1 MSHAASGQG
10 GNSIIVRQY
19 NERVILSALRR
30 LGEASKADLAR
41 QASLT
46 QNTAGQIVRELELQ
60 KLVRSVGKRSGARGQ
75 PATMLRLDPDGAYSI
90 GVKLGRRSTD
100 ALLVDFSGNV
110 LEAHRQERVFPR
122 PDEALNLVLA
132 EIEALR
138 GRIPITTHGRLAGV
152 GLAMPY
158 NLGSWR
164 RELGLSRD
172 LCAAW
177 AEFDLAAE
185 LRKRLDVSVF
195 VENDGTA
202 VAVAELFGGLGREFD
217 DFVSVFIGTAIGGG
231 LVLRG
236 ECRQGATS
244 NAGDIGLMPTSPSL
258 LASSPP
264 PERPSEL
271 LLTRASVGSLIRHLD
286 ANGVRAA
293 SRAELEA
300 AISGHPALVGE
311 WIEDCADALVNPLLS
326 IASVLDVEAIVIN
339 GDLPP
344 RLIDQLLRRLETLLA
359 QAAPEARQPPK
370 LRFGTVGRN
379 AAALGAAILPF
390 HFNYSPVQQI
400 LFGTGA

>member
-1 MSHAASGQG
+1 MSHMANGQG
-10 GNSIIVRQY
+10 GNSILVRQY

-75 PATMLRLDPDGAYSI
+75 PATMLRLDPEGAYSI
-90 GVKLGRRSTD
+90 GIKLGRRSVD
-100 ALLVDFSGNV
+100 ALLVDFSGNI
-110 LEAHRQERVFPR
+110 LESHRHERVFPE
-122 PDEALNLVLA
+122 PHEALDLVLA
-132 EIEALR
+132 EIQAMR
-138 GRIPITTHGRLAGV
+138 GRIPITTRGRLAGV

-164 RELGLSRD
+164 RELGLSRE

-177 AEFDLAAE
+177 ANYDLAAQ
-185 LRKRLDVSVF
+185 LRQKLDISVF

-202 VAVAELFGGLGREFD
+202 VAVAELFGGLGKEFD

-231 LVLRG
+231 VVLRG
-236 ECRQGATS
+236 ECRQGPTS
-244 NAGDIGLMPTSPSL
+244 NAGDVGLMPTSPSRL
-258 LASSPP
+258 SSAPQ
-264 PERPSEL
+264 PERASEL
-271 LLTRASVGSLIRHLD
+271 LLTRASVGSLIRHLN
-286 ANGVRAA
+286 ATGVRVT

-300 AISGHPALVGE
+300 ALPENPALVNE

-326 IASVLDVEAIVIN
+326 IASVLDVEAIVVN

-344 RLIDQLLRRLETLLA
+344 DLIGQLLKLLSDLLA
-359 QAAPEARQPPK
+359 EAAPEARRPPV
-370 LRFGTVGRN
+370 LRSGTVGRN

-400 LFGTGA
+400 LFGAGG

>member
-1 MSHAASGQG
+1 MGHTANGQG

-46 QNTAGQIVRELELQ
+46 QNTAGQIVRELEIQ
-60 KLVRSVGKRSGARGQ
+60 RLVRPVGKRSGARGQ

-90 GVKLGRRSTD
+90 GIKLGRRSAD
-100 ALLVDFSGNV
+100 ALLVDFSGNI
-110 LEAHRQERVFPR
+110 LEAHRHERVFPR
-122 PDEALNLVLA
+122 PDEALDLVLG

-138 GRIPITTHGRLAGV
+138 GRIPVTTRGRLAGV

-164 RELGLSRD
+164 RELGLSRE

-177 AEFDLAAE
+177 TGYDLAGE
-185 LRKRLDVSVF
+185 LRKKLDVSVF

-231 LVLRG
+231 VVLRG
-236 ECRQGATS
+236 ECRQGPTL
-244 NAGDIGLMPTSPSL
+244 NAGDVGLMPTSPSRL
-258 LASSPP
+258 SSAPR
-264 PERPSEL
+264 PERHSDL
-271 LLTRASVGSLIRHLD
+271 LLTRASVGSLIRHLN
-286 ANGVRAA
+286 ASGIAVG
-293 SRAELEA
+293 SRADLEA
-300 AISGHPALVGE
+300 AIPANPVLVDE
-311 WIEDCADALVNPLLS
+311 WIEDCADALVTPLLS
-326 IASVLDVEAIVIN
+326 IASILDVEAIVLN

-344 RLIDQLLRRLETLLA
+344 ELIGKLLHRLTDLLA
-359 QAAPEARQPPK
+359 EAAPEARRPPV
-370 LRFGTVGRN
+370 LRCGTVGRN

-400 LFGTGA
+400 LFGAGM